1 MRRVVVT
8 GLGAITPLGVGVR
21 TTWNRLVAGDS
32 GITSLTTLEPAARW
46 KDLTST
52 VAGLVPRDQWRPADW
67 LTATEQRRLPTFVQ
81 YAMACTKMALDDAG
95 WHPSKPEDQEATG
108 VCIGSG
114 IGNLEEVYDTSLAY
128 HQEVGGRRAAW
139 SYWVTC

>member
-8 GLGAITPLGVGVR
+8 GLGALTPLGVGVR
-21 TTWNRLVAGDS
+21 TTWQRLIAGES
-32 GITSLTTLEPAARW
+32 GITSLTQLEPAPRW

-67 LTATEQRRLPTFVQ
+67 LSQAEQRRLPTFVQ
-81 YAMACTKMALDDAG
+81 YALASTQMALDDAG
-95 WHPSKPEDQEATG
+95 WKPTDEADREATG

-114 IGNLEEVYDTSLAY
+114 IGNLEEMYETSLAY
-128 HQEVGGRRAAW
+128 EQGVGCPRDTYG
-139 SYWVTC
+139 S

>member
-21 TTWNRLVAGDS
+21 TTWNRLIAGDS
-32 GITSLTTLEPAARW
+32 GITSLSQLEPASRW

-67 LTATEQRRLPTFVQ
+67 LTQTDQRRLPTFVQ
-81 YAMACTKMALDDAG
+81 YAIASTQMALDDAG
-95 WHPSKPEDQEATG
+95 WKPTSEADQEATG
-108 VCIGSG
+108 VCLGSG
-114 IGNLEEVYDTSLAY
+114 IGNLEEIYETSLAY
-128 HQEVGGRRAAW
+128 EKEV
-139 SYWVTC
+139 SDPPPSVS